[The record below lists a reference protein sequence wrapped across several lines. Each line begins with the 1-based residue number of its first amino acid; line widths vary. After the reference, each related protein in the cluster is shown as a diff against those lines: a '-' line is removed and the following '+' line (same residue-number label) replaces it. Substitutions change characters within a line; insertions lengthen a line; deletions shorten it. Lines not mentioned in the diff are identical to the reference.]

1 MKIYN
6 ENNAERFIGKKGYF
20 AYSLNPLE
28 NLENLKN
35 SLENS
40 ENLPEEK
47 RVYFGKLDSIE
58 KEFMFSLI
66 ADIDGKKIGFA
77 YFIPV

>member
-1 MKIYN
+1 MKIYD
-6 ENNAERFIGKKGYF
+6 EYNAERFIGKKGFF

-28 NLENLKN
+28 SLENLKD

>member
-1 MKIYN
+1 MKIYD

>member
-1 MKIYN
+1 MKIYD

-28 NLENLKN
+28 SLENLKN

-58 KEFMFSLI
+58 KEFLFSLI

>member
-1 MKIYN
+1 MKIYD
-6 ENNAERFIGKKGYF
+6 ENNVERFIGKKGYF
-20 AYSLNPLE
+20 AYSLNP
-28 NLENLKN
+28 LENLKN

-77 YFIPV
+77 YFIPA

>member
-1 MKIYN
+1 MKIYD

-20 AYSLNPLE
+20 AYSSNPLE

-40 ENLPEEK
+40 KNLPEEK

>member
-1 MKIYN
+1 MKIYD

-66 ADIDGKKIGFA
+66 GDIDGKKIGFA

>member
-1 MKIYN
+1 MKIYD

-20 AYSLNPLE
+20 AYSLKPLE

>member
-1 MKIYN
+1 MKIYD
-6 ENNAERFIGKKGYF
+6 ENSAERFIGKKGYF

-28 NLENLKN
+28 NLENLKD

-77 YFIPV
+77 YFIPA

>member
-1 MKIYN
+1 MKIYD

-66 ADIDGKKIGFA
+66 ANIDGKKIGFA

>member
-1 MKIYN
+1 MKIYD

-77 YFIPV
+77 NFIPV

>member
-1 MKIYN
+1 MKIYD

-35 SLENS
+35 SLENF

>member
-1 MKIYN
+1 MKIYD

-28 NLENLKN
+28 SLENLKN

>member
-1 MKIYN
+1 MKIYD

-40 ENLPEEK
+40 KNLPEEK

>member
-1 MKIYN
+1 MKIYD

-77 YFIPV
+77 YFIPL

>member
-1 MKIYN
+1 MKIYD
-6 ENNAERFIGKKGYF
+6 ENSAERFIGKKGYF

-40 ENLPEEK
+40 KNLPEEK

>member
-1 MKIYN
+1 MKIYD
-6 ENNAERFIGKKGYF
+6 ENSAERFIGKKGYF

>member
-1 MKIYN
+1 MKIYD
-6 ENNAERFIGKKGYF
+6 ENSAERFIGKKGYF

-40 ENLPEEK
+40 KNLPEEK

-66 ADIDGKKIGFA
+66 ADIDGKKVGFA

>member
-1 MKIYN
+1 MKIYD

-20 AYSLNPLE
+20 AYSLTPLE

>member
-1 MKIYN
+1 MKIYD
-6 ENNAERFIGKKGYF
+6 EYNAERFIGKKGYF
-20 AYSLNPLE
+20 AYSLKPLE
-28 NLENLKN
+28 DLKK

-58 KEFMFSLI
+58 KEFLFSLI
-66 ADIDGKKIGFA
+66 ANIDGKEIGFA